1 VDNAKHRAYDVPMI
15 NRYTTKELPLYAHIP
30 GETPHPK
37 KSGGHSE
44 GVPDPVTQEIN
55 DSNWQT
61 HEDYL
66 YGVDLFNLKFYWE
79 SHVWWEAVWKA
90 CPKGPERDFIQGL
103 IKVSAAALKS
113 RMNEADIAKDHALRA
128 HELMAAKFVS
138 QQSAFGV
145 SSHWWN
151 TIKTTHDEPLE
162 LSFE

>member
-1 VDNAKHRAYDVPMI
+1 VDNAKHRAYDDFMTK
-15 NRYTTKELPLYAHIP
+15 RYTTKQLPLYAHLP

-44 GVPDPVTQEIN
+44 GLPDPVAQQIN
-55 DSNWQT
+55 DGNWHT

-66 YGVDLFNLKFYWE
+66 YAVDLFNLKFYWE

-90 CPKGPERDFIQGL
+90 CPQGPDRDFIQGM
-103 IKVSAAALKS
+103 IKVAAAALKS
-113 RMNEADIAKDHALRA
+113 RMNEIDIARDHALRG

-138 QQSAFGV
+138 KSRAFGV
-145 SSHWWN
+145 SAHWWK
-151 TIKTTHDEPLE
+151 TIQTKHNELLE